1 MPEINPLGGGPF
13 NLPDPRQPSIS
24 FSQVRQT
31 TDRAERAW
39 NALEAKIKKEIHEQ
53 LRDAGNVGAQ
63 MEVKV
68 ATPLAGRLDV
78 PESLL
83 NDLVTAVQGDLAG
96 KLAPAVALLEVL
108 GHPIGALPELGK
120 GLGQLPNPP
129 PGVPRSAGDGVRFIS
144 AGEASRGLSAGALS
158 AKEQELGVDPVIA
171 DSSQVLLQEPSSSSG
186 QPTGSVEPPHQ
197 LSQRAKDWL
206 ATCQADPFRKDVCG
220 PPYQVWAPPQPLSSD
235 QMAAGL
241 VNPCV
246 VQGGGA
252 EIPSGW
258 IPCGDPVASLDAALD
273 FADQCTAA
281 GGRCPTGQQ
290 PVQPSPPTQPTQPP
304 TPIGSPPPPPPEC
317 CPPPVINVPPCPPP
331 PSIPDCVK
339 IEFCDW
345 EKLCSTLRDCLPG
358 AKPAE
363 DCSLDNTDAWV
374 YKDCEGTFGA
384 QLQQFLGDALSPAAE
399 SETLQGMVDA
409 ALGVAGL
416 ADASSFAPLVMLQLP
431 PTEEPV

>member
-1 MPEINPLGGGPF
+1 MPEINPLSGGPF
-13 NLPDPRQPSIS
+13 QLPDPRQPSIS

-31 TDRAERAW
+31 TDRSERAW
-39 NALEAKIKKEIHEQ
+39 SALEAKIKKHIHEQ

-96 KLAPAVALLEVL
+96 KLAPAVALLEAL
-108 GHPIGALPELGK
+108 GHPIGALPEMGR
-120 GLGQLPNPP
+120 GLGQLPGSP
-129 PGVPRSAGDGVRFIS
+129 PGSPRSAGDGGRFIS
-144 AGEASRGLSAGALS
+144 AGDASRGLSAGALS
-158 AKEQELGVDPVIA
+158 SKEQELGVDPVIA
-171 DSSQVLLQEPSSSSG
+171 DSSQVLLQEPSSSGG

-290 PVQPSPPTQPTQPP
+290 PVQPSPPTQPVQPP

-317 CPPPVINVPPCPPP
+317 CPPPVINVPPCPTP
-331 PSIPDCVK
+331 PSIPDCVSVQ
-339 IEFCDW
+339 FCDW
-345 EKLCSTLRDCLPG
+345 DKFCSVLQTCLTSAQPTPSQVDDFLADWPQEEVSPDEPGNFSDYLGSVADNYLSYNTVDDALAAATALDPDMTPASTLRVNP
-358 AKPAE
+358 
-363 DCSLDNTDAWV
+363 
-374 YKDCEGTFGA
+374 FGP
-384 QLQQFLGDALSPAAE
+384 DI
-399 SETLQGMVDA
+399 
-409 ALGVAGL
+409 
-416 ADASSFAPLVMLQLP
+416 P
-431 PTEEPV
+431 PIG